1 MQAITSTVKILLL
14 GSDQTKI
21 ALVTSLLSEIKSQKI
36 ELSTVQSFDSILPVI
51 EQDPPALIF
60 YIFADQQ
67 DHQLLRIAELNT
79 RNIPLVLVS
88 TAIGLNLASLPIE
101 VDDCL
106 LWSELSATSLAKTIF
121 LARKRYQ
128 NRLEA
133 ELISHENIE
142 LSSQLLTTKN
152 LFQAIIDNTSTL
164 VWMCDAQGNSTFFN
178 QAWSKLFGQKI
189 ETGANNSWMLKIH
202 PLDLAKCQQEFDRAL
217 KQTKGFTI
225 SYRLQIQENQYLWMS
240 NTAVSQF
247 TVGGEFEGLVGYCFD
262 ITSIKK
268 TEYQLIRRAV
278 SDRLLAEITQKIHA
292 SLDLDQILQ
301 TTVVAVN
308 QFLQAEKIQIIRVK
322 QNQQLTVLFESR
334 LNVEYLN
341 CDLGKPP
348 RLPAILFQ
356 NSLRLLAAGQIVTQD
371 KANSPII
378 EGETCSIML
387 IPIISEQ
394 QLWGLLCVE
403 QCSITREWTKEE
415 TKLLERVT
423 MELSVAIKQA
433 QLYQQLES
441 ANTELA
447 KLSVVDDLTQIA
459 NRRKFDQY
467 ITSEWSRLAREQN
480 PLSIILCDI
489 DYFKLYNDTY
499 GHQAGD
505 RCLQAVAQA
514 IKQVVKRPADLVARY
529 GGEEFVLVLPNTSVE
544 GAKYLAQQVRHRLEA
559 LKLPHINSPIDL
571 YVTLSLGVSC
581 CVPQPN
587 SEVATLI
594 KAADCGLYQAKAT
607 GRNRVVEYE
616 IKPE

>member
-1 MQAITSTVKILLL
+1 
-14 GSDQTKI
+14 
-21 ALVTSLLSEIKSQKI
+21 
-36 ELSTVQSFDSILPVI
+36 
-51 EQDPPALIF
+51 
-60 YIFADQQ
+60 
-67 DHQLLRIAELNT
+67 
-79 RNIPLVLVS
+79 
-88 TAIGLNLASLPIE
+88 
-101 VDDCL
+101 
-106 LWSELSATSLAKTIF
+106 
-121 LARKRYQ
+121 YQ